1 MERISELKEKGK
13 DMNKESIKAFLE
25 YNKRAIDEKWI
36 FNAMI
41 INIILFYVGCF
52 FSEYKIINII
62 TCSII
67 NIGMVYIYIYFVK
80 KIKHDY
86 NNILLVYGIYLW
98 ELSISCNYLAF
109 HLLIIK
115 FKYPLIIFLFILV
128 GSIVIILYTYFS
140 IKYNIKK
147 GKYINKKD
155 INSNIIALMVCF
167 GAGLSNILYSSHNE
181 TSLNS
186 ILFVLGVCICIFGL
200 ICASFIQIIMR
211 YFYYKIYESL

>member
-1 MERISELKEKGK
+1 
-13 DMNKESIKAFLE
+13 MNKENIKATNKKSIKAFLE

-41 INIILFYVGCF
+41 TNIILFYVGCF

-67 NIGMVYIYIYFVK
+67 NIGMVYIYIYFFK

-86 NNILLVYGIYLW
+86 KNILLVYGIYLW

-115 FKYPLIIFLFILV
+115 FKYPLILFLFLLV
-128 GSIVIILYTYFS
+128 GSIVIIIYTYFS

-155 INSNIIALMVCF
+155 PAINITLIACF
-167 GAGLSNILYSSHNE
+167 GVGLSNILYSSHNE

-200 ICASFIQIIMR
+200 FCASFIQIIMH
-211 YFYYKIYESL
+211 YYYYKIYESL

>member
-1 MERISELKEKGK
+1 MNKENIKAT
-13 DMNKESIKAFLE
+13 NKESIKAFLE
-25 YNKRAIDEKWI
+25 YNKRAIDEKWV
-36 FNAMI
+36 FNAMFT
-41 INIILFYVGCF
+41 NIILFYVGCF

-67 NIGMVYIYIYFVK
+67 NIGMVYIYFQK

-86 NNILLVYGIYLW
+86 YNILLVYGIYLW

-115 FKYPLIIFLFILV
+115 FKYPLIIFLFLLV
-128 GSIVIILYTYFS
+128 GSIVIIIYTYFS

-147 GKYINKKD
+147 GKYINKND
-155 INSNIIALMVCF
+155 VNSNIIALMVCF
-167 GAGLSNILYSSHNE
+167 GVGLSNILYSSHKE

-186 ILFVLGVCICIFGL
+186 LLFMLGVCICIFGL
-200 ICASFIQIIMR
+200 FCASFIQIFIH
-211 YFYYKIYESL
+211 YYYYNIYESL

>member
-1 MERISELKEKGK
+1 MNKENIKAT
-13 DMNKESIKAFLE
+13 DKESIKAFLE
-25 YNKRAIDEKWI
+25 YNERLVDKKWI
-36 FNAMI
+36 FNVMI
-41 INIILFYVGCF
+41 ANIIIFYVGCF

-67 NIGMVYIYIYFVK
+67 NIGMVCIYIYFPK
-80 KIKHDY
+80 KIEHNNK
-86 NNILLVYGIYLW
+86 NILLFYGIYLW

-147 GKYINKKD
+147 GKYINKND
-155 INSNIIALMVCF
+155 VNSNIIALMVCF
-167 GAGLSNILYSSHNE
+167 GVGLENILFSSHKE
-181 TSLNS
+181 MSLNS
-186 ILFVLGVCICIFGL
+186 LLFMLGVCICIFGL
-200 ICASFIQIIMR
+200 FSASFIQIIMR
-211 YFYYKIYESL
+211 YYYYKIYESL